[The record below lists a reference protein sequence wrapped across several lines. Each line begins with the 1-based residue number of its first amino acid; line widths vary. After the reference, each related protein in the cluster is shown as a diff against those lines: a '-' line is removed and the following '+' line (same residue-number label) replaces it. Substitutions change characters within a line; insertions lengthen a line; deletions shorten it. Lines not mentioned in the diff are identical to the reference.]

1 MSFLEL
7 DDKEGLGMY
16 IKHDFRLGKFV
27 INNAEGVMKKNTRAA
42 MMKNGCGPCKSPA
55 DIATMLPEQTKV
67 RCDKR
72 RCYTTVTDV
81 SGLGQ
86 GRMFSEEPLAG
97 IDAYGEV
104 VIRDADD
111 VNCCGK
117 PQEVFNY
124 YGDAVLP
131 EKYLDGL
138 NCPPCESKLGGL
150 FLKLLSIYPNG
161 LLKLF
166 FEPFR
171 APHPIPRCRSIFP
184 IP

>member
-1 MSFLEL
+1 MAINASSITTSNTLEQL
-7 DDKEGLGMY
+7 RQE
-16 IKHDFRLGKFV
+16 F
-27 INNAEGVMKKNTRAA
+27 NN
-42 MMKNGCGPCKSPA
+42 
-55 DIATMLPEQTKV
+55 L
-67 RCDKR
+67 
-72 RCYTTVTDV
+72 VTDV

-131 EKYLDGL
+131 ENSEYLSR
-138 NCPPCESKLGGL
+138 NTVMGG
-150 FLKLLSIYPNG
+150 
-161 LLKLF
+161 
-166 FEPFR
+166 R
-171 APHPIPRCRSIFP
+171 AMHGGDPKSYNV
-184 IP
+184 

>member
-1 MSFLEL
+1 MS
-7 DDKEGLGMY
+7 DKCKY
-16 IKHDFRLGKFV
+16 ASNNKFFHCPPRMADGRHFTDYRPNCDLNGSLKPNMKNSNSMRNWL
-27 INNAEGVMKKNTRAA
+27 INNADRVMKKNTSAA

-131 EKYLDGL
+131 ENSEYLSR
-138 NCPPCESKLGGL
+138 NTVMGG
-150 FLKLLSIYPNG
+150 
-161 LLKLF
+161 
-166 FEPFR
+166 R
-171 APHPIPRCRSIFP
+171 AMHGGDPKSYNV
-184 IP
+184 